1 MGPSVTT
8 APSTDYV
15 MGHSDQEYERLRT
28 QARVWEAETGR
39 LLDRV
44 GLTEGARCLDA
55 GCGPGETMRLM
66 AQRVGPSGH
75 VHGVDIDEEVGA
87 QAKAMLRGAGHTQC
101 EVTTADVEDGHR
113 VPGAP
118 YDLVYAR
125 LLLLHVADPIAVLHH
140 LWDAVAPGGH
150 LLVHEYNLAT
160 TDVLPS
166 LEVMQEWRRV
176 ALGAFTGA
184 GRDLHLGHR
193 LPNLFVQAG
202 IGAPDGTDV
211 AGRLEPMSAG
221 GEMAIAVF
229 NSLLPAAVA
238 FGLTTPEEGSR
249 WVQDFTR
256 ATREYPDHVVL
267 WPLMMGAW
275 KRKPDV
281 D

>member
-1 MGPSVTT
+1 MGTSVTT
-8 APSTDYV
+8 ATSPGYV
-15 MGHSDQEYERLRT
+15 MGRSDAEYERLRS
-28 QARVWEAETGR
+28 QALVWEAETGR

-75 VHGVDIDEEVGA
+75 VHGVDINQDLGA
-87 QAKAMLRGAGHTQC
+87 QAMAMLQNTGHTQC
-101 EVTTADVEDGHR
+101 DVTTADLEDGSG

-125 LLLLHVADPIAVLHH
+125 LLLLHVADPGAVLRR
-140 LWDAVAPGGH
+140 LWEAVTPGGH

-166 LEVMQEWRRV
+166 LEVMQEWRRI
-176 ALGAFTGA
+176 ALGAFTSA

-193 LPNLFVQAG
+193 LPSLFVEAG
-202 IGAPDGTDV
+202 MGTPDGTDV

-221 GEMAIAVF
+221 GDMAIAVF

-238 FGLTTPEEGSR
+238 FGLTTPEGGKR
-249 WVQDFTR
+249 WVQDFTH
-256 ATREYPDHVVL
+256 ATLEHPDHIVL
-267 WPLMMGAW
+267 WPLMIGAW
-275 KRKPDV
+275 KHKPDI